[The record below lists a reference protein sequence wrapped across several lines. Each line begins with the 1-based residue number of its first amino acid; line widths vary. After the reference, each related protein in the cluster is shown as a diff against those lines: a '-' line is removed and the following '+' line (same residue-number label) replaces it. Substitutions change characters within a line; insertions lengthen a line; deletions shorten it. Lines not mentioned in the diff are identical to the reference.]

1 MPKQGNTVESCL
13 ILEWRVKVGDT
24 VASGDVLCSVE
35 TDKATVE
42 VDSEESGTVLAL
54 LYEEGDDAPVMQP
67 IAILGETGED
77 ISELLSSAGSSAESL
92 ESLAEEP
99 APAQSSASAQSS
111 APAQPSAGI
120 SMTEVGQHA
129 PEEAGQ
135 RHAASPRARKSAET
149 GAVDLSQM
157 RGSGPG
163 GRILEDDVLRFA
175 EERGTLSPAARDR
188 LAAEHRLAAEQADTA
203 RVISG
208 AGMQT
213 AIGEEGAVD
222 EGELRGMRKVIARRM
237 MESLHSTA
245 QYTLHTS
252 APASSLLKWRK
263 IYKESNEALELR
275 GINIGDMA
283 IFALSRTLK
292 NYPQLNA
299 EFRDGKMYQYQ
310 NVHLAFAVDTPR
322 GLMVPVLRNADRKSL
337 KQISAEIKE
346 LAQACQNGSIQPDLL
361 TGATCTVSNLGAW
374 GIERFTPVINPP
386 QVAIIGLCSIGMKA
400 IQKNDTTV
408 FEPHM
413 GISMTIDHQV
423 VDGAP
428 AARFLSDFSKMLAR
442 FELPAAM

>member
-1 MPKQGNTVESCL
+1 MASTILMPKQGNTVESCL
-13 ILEWRVKVGDT
+13 ILEWRVKVGDAVT
-24 VASGDVLCSVE
+24 SGDVLCSVE
-35 TDKATVE
+35 TDKATVDVE
-42 VDSEESGTVLAL
+42 SEESGTVLAL
-54 LYEEGDDAPVMQP
+54 LYEEGNDAPVMQP
-67 IAILGETGED
+67 IVILGDAGED

-99 APAQSSASAQSS
+99 APAQSSAPVQSS
-111 APAQPSAGI
+111 AGV
-120 SMTEVGQHA
+120 SMPEVGQHA
-129 PEEAGQ
+129 PAEADQ
-135 RHAASPRARKSAET
+135 HPAASPRARKAAEAR
-149 GAVDLSQM
+149 AVNLSGL

-163 GRILEDDVLRFA
+163 GRILEEDVLRFA
-175 EERGTLSPAARDR
+175 EERGSLSPAARD
-188 LAAEHRLAAEQADTA
+188 RLAAEQADTA

-213 AIGEEGAVD
+213 ASGEEGAVEEGAID

-252 APASSLLKWRK
+252 ASAASILKWRK
-263 IYKESNEALELR
+263 IYKESNEALKLR

-322 GLMVPVLRNADRKSL
+322 GLMVPVLRNANEKSL
-337 KQISAEIKE
+337 KQISAETKE

-386 QVAIIGLCSIGMKA
+386 QVAIIGLCSISMKA